1 MHISFPVLTLFLG
14 CGEEETPKETFKNLP
29 PFSPIIE
36 IVPERDGEEMNE
48 ADTTTDIRVK
58 LYPEEV
64 MPEDP
69 EGDSVTVRYVW
80 LVDGE
85 LSGIEGDVVTAGN
98 TAKGETWQVYAYAN
112 DGSLDSAPAI
122 REITIQNARPTI
134 GAATASPENPTTI
147 DDLTIEVSVDDLDD
161 ADGDEVTLSYA
172 WLKDGTSQD
181 EYTENTLPSVA
192 TSKGEQWIVQV
203 TPNDGTTNGSVY
215 EEVFTIQNTLP
226 TLSSVTL
233 PEDATKSTSITA
245 TIIAEDIDEDE
256 LTYNYE
262 WHVNGTAIA
271 DVTTETLEPT
281 YFIKGD
287 EVQLTVI
294 ANDGDGDSE
303 ALSSEV
309 ITIQNTAPVIT
320 TVTIADSQ
328 SGSTDPISR
337 DNTVLCSSESEDI
350 DVADTLEPSYSWSVN
365 GTEIGTEAELVLSSL
380 PTSTLASG
388 DTLVC
393 TTVVNDG
400 STDSEP
406 MESSVAITNASL
418 TLSAAT
424 LPATA
429 GYIET
434 VQPDYTYTDND
445 QDATR
450 TFTWYKGADVSTGT
464 LLPVPSQESVDLSAL
479 YANGDLMIGDSIFV
493 VITLSDEDT
502 TLEETSTVLL
512 VTDVDVDEDTVLS
525 ANDCDDSDAMLGDV
539 ANDADCDSVLTD
551 DDADDEDPAS
561 DSDSD
566 GQSDLNEY
574 ICESDPL
581 DDSSSYDT
589 TDSDENGVADCLE

>member
-48 ADTTTDIRVK
+48 ADTTTDLRVK

-98 TAKGETWQVYAYAN
+98 IAKGETWQVYAYAN

-147 DDLTIEVSVDDLDD
+147 DDLTIEVSVEDLDD

-328 SGSTDPISR
+328 SGNTDPISR

-393 TTVVNDG
+393 TAVVNDG

-418 TLSAAT
+418 TLSEAT
-424 LPATA
+424 LPAAA

-581 DDSSSYDT
+581 DDSSLYDT

>member
-1 MHISFPVLTLFLG
+1 
-14 CGEEETPKETFKNLP
+14 
-29 PFSPIIE
+29 
-36 IVPERDGEEMNE
+36 MNE
-48 ADTTTDIRVK
+48 ADTTTDLRVK

-181 EYTENTLPSVA
+181 EYTENTLPSAA

-203 TPNDGTTNGSVY
+203 TPNDGTTNGSIY

-262 WHVNGTAIA
+262 WQVNGTAIA

-365 GTEIGTEAELVLSSL
+365 GT
-380 PTSTLASG
+380 
-388 DTLVC
+388 DWY
-393 TTVVNDG
+393 G
-400 STDSEP
+400 S
-406 MESSVAITNASL
+406 
-418 TLSAAT
+418 
-424 LPATA
+424 
-429 GYIET
+429 
-434 VQPDYTYTDND
+434 
-445 QDATR
+445 R
-450 TFTWYKGADVSTGT
+450 TG
-464 LLPVPSQESVDLSAL
+464 
-479 YANGDLMIGDSIFV
+479 SIFP
-493 VITLSDEDT
+493 TNKHT
-502 TLEETSTVLL
+502 
-512 VTDVDVDEDTVLS
+512 
-525 ANDCDDSDAMLGDV
+525 CFW
-539 ANDADCDSVLTD
+539 
-551 DDADDEDPAS
+551 
-561 DSDSD
+561 
-566 GQSDLNEY
+566 
-574 ICESDPL
+574 
-581 DDSSSYDT
+581 
-589 TDSDENGVADCLE
+589 